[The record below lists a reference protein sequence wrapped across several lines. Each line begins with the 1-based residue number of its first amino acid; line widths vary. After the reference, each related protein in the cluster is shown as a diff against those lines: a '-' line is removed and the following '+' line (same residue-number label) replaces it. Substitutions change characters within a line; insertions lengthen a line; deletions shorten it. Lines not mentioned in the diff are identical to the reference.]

1 MTNRAGKR
9 EDSVNKRETNVIALS
24 SDRGDYDV
32 FLDGSKTILRDR
44 WTGEEYKLKKND
56 VVVFGDELFNSD
68 QLRALYS
75 PGDLIA
81 VSGLRSMIVNT
92 SEPTVS
98 VLWDQLA
105 QDLVAKYSLGPTVAT
120 YIYSVLHTAIYD
132 AWASFDPTA
141 VRVSI
146 DLEQDNIAFNSVPA
160 KLAMQQDVA
169 MNLAAHHVLKAL
181 FPEDIELLNGV
192 VDRRLDIELD
202 DVNQTILNTAIDA
215 AEDVLS
221 LRMADFAR
229 FGAGAPSSY
238 QPLNASSAIED
249 RVDVAR
255 WSPSYKVGVAEGT
268 GVLQKFLTPEW
279 YQIEGFALP
288 QLADGTTD
296 FSTLR
301 PDPNET
307 FFVSSQ
313 TGAILDV
320 SARSITLASDVQI
333 GDQYFSAGS
342 IVPVTKSLIG
352 PVINAAFIAQA
363 EHIVSVSANLTA
375 QQKMSAEF
383 WEDGVGTSYPP
394 GAALTLA
401 QSVSQRDGHDNA
413 ADAKMFMI
421 LSNALLDA
429 GIATWDAK
437 VAYDSARP
445 ITVIR
450 DLGALGLIGEPG
462 VDEVTGE
469 TGYVIRAYAG
479 IDPLTGEGL
488 GTRTILAENFISYQ
502 LPGAYPSPPFA
513 EHTSGHSAFSAAAAE
528 VLRSFTG
535 SDSLGISIVIPAGS
549 SDFESGLPVGE
560 TVLSFGTFTEYALS
574 AGQSRIYGGIHFEN
588 GNIGGLTLGQSVG
601 AAAFDLGQEFIN
613 GGIAPSDR
621 PFYYDVLFA

>member
-1 MTNRAGKR
+1 MSDH
-9 EDSVNKRETNVIALS
+9 EDRGDDRVKEQDTNVISLGA
-24 SDRGDYDV
+24 DRGDYDV
-32 FLDGSKTILRDR
+32 FLEGARTVLRDR
-44 WTGEEYKLKKND
+44 WTGEEYKLKKDD
-56 VVVFGDELFNSD
+56 VVIFGDEAFNAD
-68 QLRALYS
+68 QLRTLYS
-75 PGDLIA
+75 PSDLIA
-81 VSGLRSMIVNT
+81 VSGLRSMVVNT
-92 SEPTVS
+92 SEPTIS

-105 QDLVAKYSLGPTVAT
+105 QDLVAKYSLGPTVST

-132 AWASFDPTA
+132 AWASFDPFA
-141 VRVSI
+141 ARVSI
-146 DLEQDNIAFNSVPA
+146 DLEHDNIAFNSIPA
-160 KLAMQQDVA
+160 KLVIQQDVA

-181 FPEDIELLNGV
+181 FPADIDQLNGV
-192 VDRRLDIELD
+192 MDARLDIEMH
-202 DVNQTILNTAIDA
+202 DVSRRVLSIAIDA

-229 FGAGAPSSY
+229 FGAGAPSNY

-249 RVDVAR
+249 RVDIAR
-255 WSPSYKVGVAEGT
+255 WSPSYKVGAAEGS
-268 GVLQKFLTPEW
+268 GALQKFLTPEW

-288 QLADGTTD
+288 HLPDGTTD

-313 TGAILDV
+313 ATAILDV
-320 SARSITLASDVQI
+320 AARSITLASDVQV
-333 GDQYFSAGS
+333 GDMYYSAGAV
-342 IVPVTKSLIG
+342 VPVTKSLIG
-352 PVINAAFIAQA
+352 AVINPAFIAQA
-363 EHIVSVSANLTA
+363 EHIVSVSANLTT

-383 WEDGVGTSYPP
+383 WEDGLGTSYPP

-401 QSVSQRDGHDNA
+401 QFVSQRDGHDNA

-421 LSNALLDA
+421 MSNALLDA

-437 VAYDSARP
+437 IAYDSARP

-462 VDEVTGE
+462 IDEITGE

-502 LPGAYPSPPFA
+502 LPAAYPSPPFA

-528 VLRSFTG
+528 VLRLFTG
-535 SDSLGISIVIPAGS
+535 SDSLDASIFIPAGS
-549 SDFESGLPVGE
+549 SDFDSSLPVGDS
-560 TVLSFGTFTEYALS
+560 VLSFGSFTEYALS

-588 GNIGGLTLGQSVG
+588 GNIGGLSIGQSAG
-601 AAAFDLGQEFIN
+601 AAAFDLGQQFIN
-613 GGIAPSDR
+613 GSAVASDR
-621 PFYYDVLFA
+621 PFYYDFSFA